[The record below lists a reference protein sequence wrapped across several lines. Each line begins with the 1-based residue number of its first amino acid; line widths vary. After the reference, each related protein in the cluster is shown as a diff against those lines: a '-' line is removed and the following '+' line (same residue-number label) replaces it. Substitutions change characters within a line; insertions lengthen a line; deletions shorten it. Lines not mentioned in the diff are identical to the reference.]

1 MNLVEY
7 FEKALRRHSGESLPN
22 FSSFVTCVETK
33 KLFKYFE
40 KTLVAIKVKAFQ
52 FSFLLWPVWK
62 QINLVEYFEKALGRH
77 SGESLPNL
85 CSFLAC
91 VTAVTKG
98 LLTLMAMFNHQT
110 VVREAILCQIGCFQ
124 G

>member
-7 FEKALRRHSGESLPN
+7 FEKVLGRHSGESLPN

-33 KLFKYFE
+33 KLFEYFE

-62 QINLVEYFEKALGRH
+62 QINLVEYFEKTLVRH
-77 SGESLPNL
+77 SFAIDPEYVG
-85 CSFLAC
+85 
-91 VTAVTKG
+91 TKCC
-98 LLTLMAMFNHQT
+98 
-110 VVREAILCQIGCFQ
+110 ILQHIALFTFTF
-124 G
+124 